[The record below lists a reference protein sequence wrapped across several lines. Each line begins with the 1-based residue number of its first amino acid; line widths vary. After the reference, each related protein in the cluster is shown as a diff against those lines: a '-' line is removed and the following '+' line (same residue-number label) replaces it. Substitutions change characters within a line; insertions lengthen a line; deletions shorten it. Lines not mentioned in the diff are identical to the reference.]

1 MDVLVLKT
9 NVSSRKKVR
18 ELNSVFDNHR
28 SIKRWSVD
36 TEDRHNVLR
45 IEAEVG
51 FQISDAVE
59 LIQSKGFIGNEL
71 DC

>member
-1 MDVLVLKT
+1 MEILILKT

-18 ELNSVFDNHR
+18 ELSSVFDSHGA
-28 SIKRWSVD
+28 IKRWSVD

-45 IEAEVG
+45 IEAGNG
-51 FQISDAVE
+51 FGMGDAIE
-59 LIQSKGFIGNEL
+59 LIQSRGFKGNEL